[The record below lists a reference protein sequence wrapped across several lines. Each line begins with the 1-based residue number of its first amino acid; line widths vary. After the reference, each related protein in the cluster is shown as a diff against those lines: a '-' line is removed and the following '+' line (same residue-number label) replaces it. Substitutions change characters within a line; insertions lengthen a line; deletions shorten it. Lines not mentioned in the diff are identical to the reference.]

1 MTRTS
6 ASTIPCWARY
16 TFADCLAGLVSALVV
31 LFIITVF
38 YGEILGSLCS
48 ALGSNL

>member
-1 MTRTS
+1 MTKTS
-6 ASTIPCWARY
+6 SSTVPRWARY
-16 TFADCLAGLVSALVV
+16 TFAGGVAGLVSALVV